1 MYRYLR
7 TISMMALPLAALLSM
22 SAWAQLA
29 SPGGGGS
36 AGGPNGISPSA
47 AATVRTPG
55 TPGAADTPG
64 ALQASSHNNLP
75 AASSSPTVAALKKQA
90 SKDSRNN
97 ARAADTRKHS
107 SVTPPN

>member
-1 MYRYLR
+1 MYTHMR
-7 TISMMALPLAALLSM
+7 TISMAALPLAALLSM

-29 SPGGGGS
+29 APGGGGG

-64 ALQASSHNNLP
+64 ALQASSHNLP

-90 SKDSRNN
+90 SKDSRSN

-107 SVTPPN
+107 PVTPPN